1 MDRPMI
7 WAIAAFEIRNSFRR
21 LSTYVYF
28 ALFFT
33 MAFLMFIAAAGAFPS
48 VNLGLGSGGKVMA
61 NSPFLLHTFISALSY
76 YGLLVIAAVMG
87 HRAYQDFLHNTYPLF
102 FTSPITKF
110 QYLAGRFVAA
120 NVTLL
125 VVFSSIC
132 LGCLAGSWWPF
143 VDETLIGPNQLVSYI
158 RPFFVSVLPNV
169 LFIGALFFGLAAL
182 GRRIMPVY
190 VSAVILFVSYL
201 IAASL
206 AQDVENKFV
215 AGLIDPFGNYALKH
229 LTQYWTIAEQN
240 TLLVP
245 LTGVYLLNRVLWLG
259 VGATILVFTYY
270 RFRFA
275 QGGEDTRQ
283 TTDSEENAIK
293 STDIEL
299 PTAPSV
305 RSNAL
310 RLLPRLIWLEFR
322 STVKSIAFL
331 LIALCGVVFIFVSAQ
346 STEKMYGTATYPVTS
361 LVVELAGGTFGLFML
376 IIVTVYSGQM
386 VWREREAGMG
396 QLCDVLPIPTWLPF
410 ASKLLALMLVQTLL
424 LTLVML
430 TGIFFQA
437 QQGYFH
443 FELGVYLQ
451 DLFGIKLIDYCLLCV
466 LAVVV
471 QTVVNHKYLGHF
483 VMVLYYL
490 GSTFMYRFGFEH
502 HLYHFPSYPA
512 YTYSDMNG
520 FGHFVQPLVWFDL
533 YWATFAV
540 LLAIGGNLMWVRGLD
555 IRITRRLSSALD
567 RFSWRLRTTAA
578 IGLTA
583 FALIGGFIF
592 YNTNI
597 LNEYR
602 TRFDSEVRSANYEKN
617 YKQYEKSPQ
626 PRITSVRAE
635 VDVFPDE
642 RRLRARGTY
651 DILNKTDEPIST
663 VFVNLPTAVNVHQL
677 TIGSV
682 KEPNAVDE
690 RAGFYTFKLLQPMDP
705 GAALVLEFDL
715 EFWRLGFTNS
725 NSDTR
730 LVYNGTFFHSGNLPH
745 IGYSSAGELAD
756 DTTRRKHGLQPKAR
770 MADVNDIAAR
780 QNNCITQD
788 ADWIT
793 FEATV
798 STSPDQIAIAPGSL
812 VKEWTEDGRRYF
824 SYKSDS
830 PVLNFFSFLSARYE
844 VRRDRWN
851 DVDIEIYYHKGH
863 EYNLDRMVKGI
874 KRSLDYFTTNF
885 SPYQHR
891 QARIVEF
898 PRYER
903 FAQSFPNTIPYSEGV
918 GFIARVDPQD
928 DKDIDYPFYGTAH
941 EIAHQWWGHQ
951 VVGGNVQGAT
961 MLSETLAQYSA
972 LMVMKKEY
980 GEEKMKRF
988 LRYELDRY
996 LMGRAK
1002 ERKKEMPLVLVE
1014 NQPYIHY
1021 QKGSLVMYALQDY
1034 IGEANLNQALSDFL
1048 ERVAFQ
1054 EPPYTISLELLE
1066 HIRKATPAD
1075 YQYVL
1080 KDMFETIT
1088 LFDNRTVSASF
1099 AETGTGEYEV
1109 HLQVASKKLRA
1120 DELGVEKEIAVN
1132 DLIDIGVLDK
1142 DGNFLYL
1149 KKHRIQGNEFDIV
1162 VSVPQIPAKAGI
1174 DPLNKLIDRKPGDN
1188 VIRVDG

>member
-1 MDRPMI
+1 MDGPMI
-7 WAIAAFEIRNSFRR
+7 RAIAAFEIRNSFRR

-33 MAFLMFIAAAGAFPS
+33 MAFLMFIAAAGTFPS
-48 VNLGLGSGGKVMA
+48 VNMGLGNGGKVMA
-61 NSPFLLHTFISALSY
+61 NSPFLLHVFISALSY

-87 HRAYQDFLHNTYPLF
+87 HCAYQDFLHNTYPLF
-102 FTSPITKF
+102 FTSPVTKF
-110 QYLAGRFVAA
+110 QYLAGRFVGA

-125 VVFSSIC
+125 FVFSSIC
-132 LGCLAGSWWPF
+132 LGCLVGSWWPF
-143 VDETLIGPNQLVSYI
+143 VDETLIGPNHLVSYI
-158 RPFFVSVLPNV
+158 QPFFVCVLPNIM
-169 LFIGALFFGLAAL
+169 FTGALFFGLAAL
-182 GRRIMPVY
+182 RRRIMPVY
-190 VSAVILFVSYL
+190 VSAVILFVSYM

-206 AQDVENKFV
+206 AQDVENKLV
-215 AGLIDPFGNYALKH
+215 AGLIDPFGNYALEH
-229 LTQYWTIAEQN
+229 VTQYWTIVEQN

-245 LTGVYLLNRVLWLG
+245 LTGVYLLNRVIWLG
-259 VGATILVFTYY
+259 VGAAILAFTYY

-283 TTDSEENAIK
+283 TTDSVEHAIR

-299 PTAPSV
+299 PPAPGV
-305 RSNAL
+305 QPNAV

-322 STVKSIAFL
+322 SIVKSLAFM
-331 LIALCGVVFIFVSAQ
+331 LIALCGAVFIFVTAQ
-346 STEKMYGTATYPVTS
+346 MTEEMYGTATYPVTS
-361 LVVELAGGTFGLFML
+361 VVVELAGGTFGLFML

-386 VWREREAGMG
+386 VWREREAGMD

-410 ASKLLALMLVQTLL
+410 ASKLLALMLVQALL
-424 LTLVML
+424 LTVVML
-430 TGIFFQA
+430 TGIFVQA
-437 QQGYFH
+437 KQGYFH

-490 GSTFMYRFGFEH
+490 GSSFMGRFGFEH
-502 HLYHFPSYPA
+502 HLYRFPSHPG

-555 IRITRRLSSALD
+555 IRVTRRLSLALS

-578 IGLTA
+578 IGLA
-583 FALIGGFIF
+583 VFALIGGFIF

-602 TRFDSEVRSANYEKN
+602 TRFDTEIRGANYERN
-617 YKQYEKSPQ
+617 YKQYEKLPQ
-626 PRITSVRAE
+626 PRITNVRVE

-642 RRLRARGTY
+642 RRLRARGIY
-651 DILNKTDEPIST
+651 NIVNKTDEVIST
-663 VFVNLPTAVNVHQL
+663 VFVNLPAAVNVHQL
-677 TIGSV
+677 AIGPV
-682 KEPNAVDE
+682 KQPHAVDE
-690 RAGFYTFKLLQPMDP
+690 RAGFYTFKMPRPMEP
-705 GAALVLEFDL
+705 GAAHELEFDL
-715 EFWRLGFTNS
+715 EFWWLGFRNKHS
-725 NSDTR
+725 GTR
-730 LVYNGTFFHSGNLPH
+730 IVYNGTFFHSGNLPH
-745 IGYSSAGELAD
+745 IGYSSARELVD
-756 DTTRRKHGLQPKAR
+756 DTTRRKHGLQPRAR

-780 QNNCITQD
+780 RNTYISQD

-812 VKEWTEDGRRYF
+812 EKEWTEDGRRYF

-891 QARIVEF
+891 QVRIVEF

-903 FAQSFPNTIPYSEGV
+903 FAQFVPNTIPYSEGV
-918 GFIARVDPQD
+918 GFIASVDPQD
-928 DKDIDYPFYGTAH
+928 DKDIDYSFYVTAH
-941 EIAHQWWGHQ
+941 EIAHQWWAHQ
-951 VVGGNVQGAT
+951 VIGGNVQGAT
-961 MLSETLAQYSA
+961 VLSETLAQYSA
-972 LMVMKKEY
+972 LMVMK
-980 GEEKMKRF
+980 
-988 LRYELDRY
+988 
-996 LMGRAK
+996 
-1002 ERKKEMPLVLVE
+1002 
-1014 NQPYIHY
+1014 
-1021 QKGSLVMYALQDY
+1021 
-1034 IGEANLNQALSDFL
+1034 
-1048 ERVAFQ
+1048 Q
-1054 EPPYTISLELLE
+1054 E
-1066 HIRKATPAD
+1066 
-1075 YQYVL
+1075 VW
-1080 KDMFETIT
+1080 
-1088 LFDNRTVSASF
+1088 
-1099 AETGTGEYEV
+1099 
-1109 HLQVASKKLRA
+1109 
-1120 DELGVEKEIAVN
+1120 
-1132 DLIDIGVLDK
+1132 
-1142 DGNFLYL
+1142 
-1149 KKHRIQGNEFDIV
+1149 
-1162 VSVPQIPAKAGI
+1162 
-1174 DPLNKLIDRKPGDN
+1174 
-1188 VIRVDG
+1188 